1 MVEIG
6 PELFWSESE
15 LVEFVGL
22 PCPIIALLEECSVII
37 VIEVV
42 ELEPGLEVSE
52 LICNQRKNKKILVVS
67 FSSRNLYLLPKMMS
81 SPLNPNWHELRKQEN
96 AHL

>member
-22 PCPIIALLEECSVII
+22 LCPIIALFEECIVII

-52 LICNQRKNKKILVVS
+52 LICNWGKNKKV
-67 FSSRNLYLLPKMMS
+67 
-81 SPLNPNWHELRKQEN
+81 
-96 AHL
+96 

>member
-22 PCPIIALLEECSVII
+22 LCPIIALLEECIVII

-52 LICNQRKNKKILVVS
+52 LICNWGINKKILTL
-67 FSSRNLYLLPKMMS
+67 FLPPMG
-81 SPLNPNWHELRKQEN
+81 
-96 AHL
+96 

>member
-1 MVEIG
+1 MVEIE

-52 LICNQRKNKKILVVS
+52 LICNQRKNKKTLVVS
-67 FSSRNLYLLPKMMS
+67 WVINAFQFS
-81 SPLNPNWHELRKQEN
+81 ELVPSTQN
-96 AHL
+96 DVFTP

>member
-1 MVEIG
+1 MVEMG

-22 PCPIIALLEECSVII
+22 LCPIIALLEECIVII

-52 LICNQRKNKKILVVS
+52 LICNWGINKKILIKNIHLIYKKLVIPHCMPYLFTFLQNQNSQNS
-67 FSSRNLYLLPKMMS
+67 F
-81 SPLNPNWHELRKQEN
+81 
-96 AHL
+96 

>member
-22 PCPIIALLEECSVII
+22 LCPIIALLEECIVII

-52 LICNQRKNKKILVVS
+52 LICNQRTNKKIIELEEKKHNGSILKKVSVFVV
-67 FSSRNLYLLPKMMS
+67 
-81 SPLNPNWHELRKQEN
+81 Q
-96 AHL
+96 

>member
-22 PCPIIALLEECSVII
+22 LCPIIALLEECIVII

-52 LICNQRKNKKILVVS
+52 LICN
-67 FSSRNLYLLPKMMS
+67 
-81 SPLNPNWHELRKQEN
+81 
-96 AHL
+96 

>member
-22 PCPIIALLEECSVII
+22 LCPIIALLEECIVII

-52 LICNQRKNKKILVVS
+52 LIFVSAEPFSLIGLVVT
-67 FSSRNLYLLPKMMS
+67 LLRGAP
-81 SPLNPNWHELRKQEN
+81 
-96 AHL
+96 

>member
-52 LICNQRKNKKILVVS
+52 LICNQKKNKEILVVS
-67 FSSRNLYLLPKMMS
+67 WVIKG
-81 SPLNPNWHELRKQEN
+81 
-96 AHL
+96 